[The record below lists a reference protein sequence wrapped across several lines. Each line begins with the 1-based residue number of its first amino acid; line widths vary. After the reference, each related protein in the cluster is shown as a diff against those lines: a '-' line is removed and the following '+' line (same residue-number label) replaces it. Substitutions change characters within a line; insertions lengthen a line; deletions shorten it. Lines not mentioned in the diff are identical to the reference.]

1 MSRQCWAEL
10 APLGRNRVGN
20 ETHVLFPVTPSPVSL
35 LMIFVKE
42 KEKGLCSLTQTIQI
56 DVFLS
61 NSLVRIAADAG
72 CLYAWKRLPRSV
84 SALAWLRMG
93 ALVGRWWLCG
103 VTQWCSVTQ

>member
-42 KEKGLCSLTQTIQI
+42 KEKKGPLLTSTNNPDRCFPKQQSCA
-56 DVFLS
+56 DGGGCWLP
-61 NSLVRIAADAG
+61 LHWDGAASQ
-72 CLYAWKRLPRSV
+72 CVCP
-84 SALAWLRMG
+84 ALAEDG
-93 ALVGRWWLCG
+93 ALVGRRWLRG
-103 VTQWCSVTQ
+103 VTQ